1 MLTNKRSKICP
12 DFENR
17 FILQIRAAVPIRK
30 GEHISIMYSDPM
42 WGTANRQQ
50 HLYETKF
57 FRCRCPRCLDPTE
70 LNTEFSSLRCPSCS
84 MEGNGYLIPIDPLD
98 HSSSWECNA
107 CKKNEPASYVS
118 AVIRS
123 IGEELVRLERG
134 SPEACQS
141 FVKKHSQ
148 NLHPNHYYLMDVKLA
163 LSQMIGNAGAGQQQA
178 ATNAA
183 GELHEMHERD
193 IVQKQ
198 KLCMEILNVANKIS
212 PGRQEF
218 FSLNHEFILFL
229 RLISGIS
236 RLRGVVMYELQSTL
250 SAYARRKYG
259 NGEISVD
266 HLRNILKVIFVHFV

>member
-1 MLTNKRSKICP
+1 MICQKNWGKILELQRVQ
-12 DFENR
+12 F
-17 FILQIRAAVPIRK
+17 QIRAAVPIRK

-57 FRCRCPRCLDPTE
+57 FRCRCARCLDPSE
-70 LNTEFSSLRCPSCS
+70 LHTEFSSLKCPSCS
-84 MEGNGYLIPIDPLD
+84 IDRHGYLIPQDPLD
-98 HSSSWECNA
+98 HSSQWECSG
-107 CKKNEPASYVS
+107 CKKTEPSTYVS

-134 SPEACQS
+134 NPEACQS

-163 LSQMIGNAGAGQQQA
+163 LSQMIGGQGGG
-178 ATNAA
+178 
-183 GELHEMHERD
+183 GELHDLHEKD

-212 PGRQEF
+212 PG
-218 FSLNHEFILFL
+218 
-229 RLISGIS
+229 
-236 RLRGVVMYELQSTL
+236 M
-250 SAYARRKYG
+250 
-259 NGEISVD
+259 
-266 HLRNILKVIFVHFV
+266 